1 MDRLILLRH
10 AKAEGEAPSGDDFDR
25 ALAPRGQ
32 REARAVGMQLAAL
45 GLRPDLA
52 VVSPSARTRETWE
65 LVELSVAGAAV
76 KFEPALY
83 NAEAGA
89 IRKIAEKTGAGA
101 RTVIVVAHNPG
112 LQELAV
118 RLMRDGTAP
127 AECLSRAQRHF
138 PPGAVAVFDFD
149 AEGRATVDQL
159 FYPERGL

>member
-10 AKAEGEAPSGDDFDR
+10 AKAESEAPSGDDFDR
-25 ALAPRGQ
+25 PLAPRGH

-52 VVSPSARTRETWE
+52 IVSPAVRTRETWE
-65 LVELSVAGAAV
+65 LIELSVAGAEV
-76 KFEPALY
+76 SFDPALY

-89 IRKIAEKTGAGA
+89 IRKIAEKAGAGV

-127 AECLSRAQRHF
+127 AEFLSRAHRHF

-149 AEGRATVDQL
+149 ADGRATVAQL

>member
-25 ALAPRGQ
+25 PLAARGQ
-32 REARAVGMQLAAL
+32 REARAVGAQLAAL

-52 VVSPSARTRETWE
+52 VVSPAARTRETWD

-76 KFEPALY
+76 RFDPALY

-89 IRKIAEKTGAGA
+89 IRKIAEKAGAGV

-118 RLMRDGTAP
+118 RLMRDGAAP
-127 AECLSRAQRHF
+127 AEFLSRAQRHF
-138 PPGAVAVFDFD
+138 PPGAIAVFDFD
-149 AEGRATVDQL
+149 AAGRATVDQL

>member
-10 AKAEGEAPSGDDFDR
+10 AKAEAEAPSGDDFDR
-25 ALAPRGQ
+25 PLAPRGQ

-52 VVSPSARTRETWE
+52 VVSPAVRTRETWE
-65 LVELSVAGAAV
+65 LVELSVAGADV
-76 KFEPALY
+76 KFESGLY

-89 IRKIAEKTGAGA
+89 IRKLAEKAGAKA

-118 RLMRDGTAP
+118 RLMREGAAP
-127 AECLSRAQRHF
+127 AEFLSRAHRQF
-138 PPGAVAVFDFD
+138 PPAAVAVFDFD
-149 AEGRATVDQL
+149 AAGRPTVDQL